1 MKYKVFNLLPEFGT
15 NTILLWD
22 EVSQEAALIDPAKTS
37 QDLHNHI
44 NELSLHIKYIINTHG
59 HADHIGGNAY
69 FKDKFQC
76 PILIHSADQEMLTD
90 SKKNLS
96 AFMGEDIIS
105 PQADILLKEGD
116 ELLLGKA
123 SFKVIHTPG
132 HTEGGIALYGEGILI
147 SGDTLFQLSVGRTD
161 FPGGSFTAL
170 EKSIKEKLFK
180 LPDETLVIPGHGGFT
195 SIDREKLENPFI
207 GLASRI

>member
-1 MKYKVFNLLPEFGT
+1 MKYKVYNILPEYGT

-22 EVSQEAALIDPAKTS
+22 EESKEAILIDPAKTS
-37 QDLHNHI
+37 HSLYNEINKFDLTV
-44 NELSLHIKYIINTHG
+44 KYIVNTHG
-59 HADHIGGNAY
+59 HADHIGGNSY
-69 FKDKFQC
+69 FKDKFKC
-76 PILIHSADQEMLTD
+76 PIMIHSLDQEMLLD

-96 AFMGEDIIS
+96 AFMGDDIVSPKADII
-105 PQADILLKEGD
+105 LKEGD
-116 ELLLGKA
+116 EIKIGK
-123 SFKVIHTPG
+123 SSLKVIHTPG
-132 HTEGGIALYGEGILI
+132 HTEGGISLYGEGILI

-161 FPGGSFTAL
+161 FPGGSFPAI

-180 LPDETLVIPGHGGFT
+180 LPDETIVIPGHGGFT